1 MDFIR
6 VMLVDD
12 EPIVLEDLSDLLDW
26 EQAGF
31 RIVGT
36 ARNGK
41 NALEKMEALRP
52 ELIISDIKMPVID
65 GVQLAA
71 ELKKRKSGSLLV
83 LISSW
88 AEFEYARSAI
98 KYGVQDYVLK
108 NDITKEKL
116 VSLLETCKQK
126 ILHVREENKVLLSLY
141 IQNLFSEK
149 YHENIPSAGM
159 ENKYFE
165 TENFYSL
172 IISADTPVGIFRS
185 RASERPVL
193 GRYADSVYRMAD
205 KNIRIKAVEE
215 IDRGVLLVLL
225 EDIKKNGTILQELFS
240 FAEQLKVFLK
250 EETGQSFSSFY
261 FPEAQPLKKTAG
273 IYIHNKSV
281 LQCSLFDGEG
291 GQYNL
296 EDKTLRTYSG
306 MAFVDVTDIL
316 QFFRSGSREQ
326 LYYSVKGLTVQL
338 KKLRNTEALFMCS
351 SQLYAGIAEYI
362 REHPPLQNSL
372 LKDSAVQEA
381 FYSVS
386 GVFDFFL
393 KIMTACISEI
403 TGNDEKKYSQATRK
417 SIEYIRENYSDKSLG
432 VRPIAE
438 NVGLSA
444 NRLMFVFKQDTGYTL
459 SSYLTRYRVE
469 KGKEFLQEK
478 SFKIY
483 EIADRTG
490 FSSSQY
496 FSQVFYRITGKTPL
510 DWRDRK

>member
-31 RIVGT
+31 HIAGT

-41 NALEKMEALRP
+41 NALEKIEALRP

-71 ELKKRKSGSLLV
+71 ELKKRKSGSILV

-108 NDITKEKL
+108 NDITKENL
-116 VSLLETCKQK
+116 TSILETCKQK
-126 ILHVREENKVLLSLY
+126 ILHIREENKMLLSQY

-149 YHENIPSAGM
+149 YRENIPSAGM

-172 IISADTPVGIFRS
+172 IISADTPVGLFRNRS
-185 RASERPVL
+185 SERPVL
-193 GRYADSVYRMAD
+193 GRYADSVYRMAG
-205 KNIRIKAVEE
+205 KNIPVKAVEE
-215 IDRGVLLVLL
+215 IAGGVLLVVL
-225 EDIKKNGTILQELFS
+225 EDIKKDGILPKELLCL
-240 FAEQLKVFLK
+240 AEQIKAFLK
-250 EETGQSFSSFY
+250 AETRQSFSSFY
-261 FPEAQPLKKTAG
+261 FPEAQTLRKSAG

-281 LQCSLFDGEG
+281 LQGPLFDGAG

-296 EDKTLRTYSG
+296 EDKALRTYSG
-306 MAFVDVTDIL
+306 TTFVDVTDIL
-316 QFFRSGSREQ
+316 QCFRSGGTEQ
-326 LYYSVKGLTVQL
+326 LYSSVEELSAQL
-338 KKLRNTEALFMCS
+338 KRLRNTETLFVCT
-351 SQLYAGIAEYI
+351 SQLYAGITGYI
-362 REHPPLQNSL
+362 REHPSLQYRQL
-372 LKDSAVQEA
+372 RDSAVQEV

-393 KIMTACISEI
+393 KIMNACISGI
-403 TGNDEKKYSQATRK
+403 NGNDGEKYSQATRK
-417 SIEYIRENYSDKSLG
+417 AIEYIWKNYPDKSLG
-432 VRPIAE
+432 IRPIAE
-438 NVGLSA
+438 KVGLSA
-444 NRLMFVFKQDTGYTL
+444 NRLMFLFKQDTGYTL

-478 SFKIY
+478 AFKIY

-496 FSQVFYRITGKTPL
+496 FSQVFFRITGKTPL